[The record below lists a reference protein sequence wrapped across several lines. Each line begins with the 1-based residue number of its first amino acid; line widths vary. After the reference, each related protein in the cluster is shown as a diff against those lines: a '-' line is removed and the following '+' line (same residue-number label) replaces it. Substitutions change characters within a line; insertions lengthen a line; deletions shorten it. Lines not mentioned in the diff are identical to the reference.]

1 MGKMLKQDSPYEQKL
16 QQIETLMDKLGVQIT
31 VYGSGMTVSFGKD
44 KRDYWIEDTES
55 GERTLSFPRMF
66 DTERLIL
73 WE

>member
-1 MGKMLKQDSPYEQKL
+1 MGKMLREDSPYEQKVR
-16 QQIETLMDKLGVQIT
+16 QIETLMDELGVQLT
-31 VYGSGMTVSFGKD
+31 VYGNGLTLSFKGD
-44 KRDYWIEDTES
+44 KREFWIEDS